1 MALQKFISIFG
12 GYKSLH
18 LCLNLAIAHSNATIN
33 GSSITPYEAHKFLIG
48 NMEEARQYDYQK
60 SDWLELK
67 AELLKFIRDNK
78 SDRRYLDN
86 QICEMLMQLAQVAS
100 YFFSTPEMDK
110 GESVNKLFNCIVD
123 TYLNAIKNNSTATYE
138 EILSSSQATGKWNRE
153 SLQTV
158 ARIGVALRKFA
169 NILQGCIYAN
179 DLKDA
184 VSHYQN
190 YCGVTLTTDFSTAAI
205 ADATYW
211 TKTYTHKIC
220 SINKPETSTNFP
232 LFSTLSIPELK
243 SARDAKLIDKNGIL
257 IVPVSELIRH
267 FYKNDLFFPL
277 TKKAF
282 KSIDGILR
290 TSKGESIS
298 CERLAR
304 AATDLQKTGEV
315 DRNHRFTKDK
325 KTSGNLK

>member
-1 MALQKFISIFG
+1 MALQKFISTFG
-12 GYKSLH
+12 GHEALA
-18 LCLNLAIAHSNATIN
+18 LCRNFTIAISKPVTS
-33 GSSITPYEAHKFLIG
+33 GSSITTYEAHKLLTG
-48 NMEEARQYDYQK
+48 GLKDSWQYDYRK
-60 SDWLELK
+60 SDWLQLK
-67 AELLKFIRDNK
+67 SALLKFIRDNK
-78 SDRRYLDN
+78 SDSSYLKN

-110 GESVNKLFNCIVD
+110 GESVNKLFNSIVE
-123 TYLNAIKNNSTATYE
+123 TYLNAINNNSTANYTE
-138 EILSSSQATGKWNRE
+138 VLHSIQAVGEWNVE
-153 SLQTV
+153 SLQTI
-158 ARIGVALRKFA
+158 ARIGVALKKFA

-211 TKTYTHKIC
+211 TKTYTQKIC

-232 LFSTLSIPELK
+232 LFSTLPIPELK
-243 SARDAKLIDKNGIL
+243 SARDAELINKDGIL
-257 IVPVSELIRH
+257 KVPVSELIRH

-290 TSKGESIS
+290 TAKGETIS

>member
-18 LCLNLAIAHSNATIN
+18 LCLNLAIAHSKATIN
-33 GSSITPYEAHKFLIG
+33 GSGITPYEAHKFLIG
-48 NMEEARQYDYQK
+48 NLEDARQYDYQK

-78 SDRRYLDN
+78 SDRNYLDN

-100 YFFSTPEMDK
+100 YFFPTPEMNP

-123 TYLNAIKNNSTATYE
+123 TYLNALKNNSTATYE

-169 NILQGCIYAN
+169 NLLQGCIYAN
-179 DLKDA
+179 DLKNA
-184 VSHYQN
+184 VPHYQN
-190 YCGVTLTTDFSTAAI
+190 FCGVTLTTDFSTAAI

-211 TKTYTHKIC
+211 TKTYTQRIC
-220 SINKPETSTNFP
+220 KINKPESSTNFP
-232 LFSTLSIPELK
+232 LFSTLSIPELE
-243 SARDAKLIDKNGIL
+243 SAREKQWIDKDGIL
-257 IVPVSELIRH
+257 RVPVSELVRH
-267 FYKNDLFFPL
+267 FYEKGLFFPL

-282 KSIDGILR
+282 ESIDGILR
-290 TSKGESIS
+290 SDKGEYIS
-298 CERLAR
+298 SKQLAR
-304 AATDLQKTGEV
+304 AATDLQKIGDI
-315 DRNHRFTKDK
+315 DRNHRYMLDK
-325 KTSGNLK
+325 KAPDNTK